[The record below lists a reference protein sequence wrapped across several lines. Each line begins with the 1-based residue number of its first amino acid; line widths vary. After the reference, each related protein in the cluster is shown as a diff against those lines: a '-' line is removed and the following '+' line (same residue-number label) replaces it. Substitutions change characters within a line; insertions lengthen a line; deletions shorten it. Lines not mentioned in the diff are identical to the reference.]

1 MANEKNI
8 FRYRLDFLYQSIA
21 VYAIT
26 LVLYLIARGLFISQ
40 TFPIVW
46 EDPILYLLSIITLVS
61 VAALLYNIV
70 MRRRIIIEPDS
81 IRFISSARE
90 RSIKKEDIL
99 WVHFGRERST
109 RRGLGSRIVR
119 IRLRARKL
127 PLRIHPMKFEHG
139 KKLNEMLRSWAGLLA
154 TDRRRLR
161 RRNTNSIS

>member
-61 VAALLYNIV
+61 VAALVYNIV
-70 MRRRIIIEPDS
+70 MRRRIIVEPDS

-90 RSIKKEDIL
+90 RSIKKEEIL
-99 WVHFGRERST
+99 WIHFGRERST
-109 RRGLGSRIVR
+109 RRRLGSRIIR

-127 PLRIHPMKFEHG
+127 PMRIHPMKFEHS
-139 KKLNEMLRSWAGLLA
+139 KKLGEILQIWAGPLA
-154 TDRRRLR
+154 TDRRKLR
-161 RRNTNSIS
+161 GEDAKPIA